1 MAENYVRTAAEL
13 ERKYNLSGTLSNI
26 DRRIKETSASLVST
40 QNSVANF
47 VTQVTED
54 LEDLQEQ
61 IDGNITSW
69 FYPGEPTL
77 SNAPAVDWTTTQDK
91 DRHLGDLYYDQQTG
105 YAYRFVV
112 NEGVYSWLLLEDS
125 AATEALSIA
134 NAAYDIA
141 TDHKRRV
148 FIAEPTPPYDEGDM
162 WLYDSKMI
170 KCCIVGRES
179 GTFIPN
185 DWIDSSY
192 YTANEQAT
200 IAYNNALTQV
210 ATTYTAKADLYVGGD
225 FITAKVKR
233 DEIAAILKN
242 INYVQ
247 DSDPSLNWTTT
258 DVQKTHVGD
267 IWYDTTN
274 HEAYSY
280 DNSYQWVEIPTNGI
294 RIFVNQPTPPYN
306 SGDIYLKEFT
316 DTSTTP
322 PTTYTKLYVCQVDK
336 SSGSYEATD
345 FMLQPTRVTTS
356 ELKQTADEINIS
368 VSGKVDTSDFTK
380 AEIIARINDNTSQAL
395 INADEIK
402 FTGHTFD
409 LTADNLTIEG
419 PNLNIDSNGK
429 IKLKDTGDNNAA
441 FEIRS
446 TTYSNDK
453 TMVSHDWFSNH
464 QVLQGDGT
472 EIDAGFGYVKGD
484 ISSQTYDSSTPNFSL
499 GKKNIAL
506 GKNSQIL
513 ITDNLLQFTK
523 DGEQVAALYA
533 SGRPEPGTNYKSCLY
548 SDYIQAKNVVVDD
561 ITKDNVSIF
570 ENQIL
575 WTGSIPMDE
584 SDTATFIPGQTLS
597 NQLHGIVLVW
607 SSSGGN
613 YSWRTFFIPKEF
625 INYNRGGGYCCI
637 LSSSGFSTVATKYI
651 YIHDTNITGNA
662 ANVTNGTA
670 SSGIKYSNASFVLR
684 YVIGV

>member
-54 LEDLQEQ
+54 IEDLQEQ

-69 FYPGEPTL
+69 FYPGVPTL

-148 FIAEPTPPYDEGDM
+148 FVTQPTPPYDVGDM

-170 KCCIVGRES
+170 KCCIVGREE
-179 GTFIPN
+179 GTSFVSN

-258 DVQKTHVGD
+258 DVQKSHVGD
-267 IWYDTTN
+267 IWYDTIN
-274 HEAYSY
+274 HETYSY

-294 RIFVNQPTPPYN
+294 RIFTNQPTPPYN

-336 SSGSYEATD
+336 STGSYEATD

-368 VSGKVDTSDFTK
+368 VSGKVDTNDFTK
-380 AEIIARINDNTSQAL
+380 AEIIARINDNTSQAM

-419 PNLNIDSNGK
+419 TNLNIDSNGLV
-429 IKLKDTGDNNAA
+429 KLKDTGQNNAS
-441 FEIRS
+441 FKIES
-446 TTYSNDK
+446 TTNTSDK
-453 TMVSHDWFSNH
+453 TIVSHDWFSNH
-464 QVLQGDGT
+464 QVMSDDGT
-472 EIDAGFGYVKGD
+472 TIDAGFGFEK
-484 ISSQTYDSSTPNFSL
+484 ISGNAETYDYAKPNLSLSKSNIGLSKSDSVIIAPDEISFKHNGTTVLGGSVNQTTGKSTF
-499 GKKNIAL
+499 
-506 GKNSQIL
+506 
-513 ITDNLLQFTK
+513 
-523 DGEQVAALYA
+523 
-533 SGRPEPGTNYKSCLY
+533 Y
-548 SDYIQAKNVVVDD
+548 SDYIKATDVEIND
-561 ITKDNVSIF
+561 IIKDNVSIF

-584 SDTATFIPGQTLS
+584 SDTATFIPGQKLS
-597 NQLHGIVLVW
+597 DQLHGIVLMW

-613 YSWRTFFIPKEF
+613 YNWRTFFIPKEF